1 MALSNVATSCKTP
14 SMRARKRTMSCWGSM
29 WISETESTMA
39 PNRMA
44 STRLVVLW
52 PACPWMFFSK
62 SAMFFTFAVMSL
74 TISGMMVMAPNIF
87 FISSILLRIFS
98 RAFLHG
104 KSAFRGR
111 RVYVAKDILAV
122 GSLFHQS
129 GAQFKYFRG
138 GGRVL
143 EVFVVQNK
151 PGQQT
156 IGGGRAHGSGT
167 NDFYNPHG
175 YLGQGI
181 IFYNINLPEF
191 QVFGPVINV
200 DDGAAQQKAEG
211 VQFPFQRFLEILDA
225 NGNDHIRLG
234 VFVVKG
240 DIFFFD
246 AALVHGNVDFYVF
259 LVFFVINL
267 GNFSHVFG
275 NADDKIFRG
284 GNIVQ

>member
-52 PACPWMFFSK
+52 PAWPLMFFSK
-62 SAMFFTFAVMSL
+62 SAMFFTLAVMSL
-74 TISGMMVMAPNIF
+74 TISGTMVMAPNVF

-151 PGQQT
+151 PDQQA
-156 IGGGRAHGSGT
+156 IGGGRSHGSGAA
-167 NDFYNPHG
+167 DVFYNPHG

-181 IFYNINLPEF
+181 IFHHINLPEF

-200 DDGAAQQKAEG
+200 NDGTAQQKSAR
-211 VQFPFQRFLEILDA
+211 VQFP
-225 NGNDHIRLG
+225 
-234 VFVVKG
+234 
-240 DIFFFD
+240 
-246 AALVHGNVDFYVF
+246 
-259 LVFFVINL
+259 
-267 GNFSHVFG
+267 
-275 NADDKIFRG
+275 
-284 GNIVQ
+284 